1 MIGKLQESVDEP
13 MTENQ
18 ILQTKVAYTMLVCAV
33 FLVQEVVKKYPW

>member
-1 MIGKLQESVDEP
+1 VNEMIGKLQESVDEP

-33 FLVQEVVKKYPW
+33 FFSPRSS